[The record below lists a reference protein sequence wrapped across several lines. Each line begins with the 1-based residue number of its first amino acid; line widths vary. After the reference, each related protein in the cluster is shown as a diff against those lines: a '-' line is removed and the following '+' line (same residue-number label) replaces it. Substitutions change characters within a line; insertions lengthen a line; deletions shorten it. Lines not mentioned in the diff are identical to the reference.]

1 MSCLLIDIV
10 IFAANKYEVILS
22 VSNFLCILV
31 ISWVDIILVL
41 TEILRILAMGCL
53 IWNLSNLTCP
63 HIIVAIDQLEG
74 RKNLN

>member
-10 IFAANKYEVILS
+10 IFAVKKFFLY
-22 VSNFLCILV
+22 FLCILV

-41 TEILRILAMGCL
+41 TEKLRILAMGCL

-63 HIIVAIDQLEG
+63 HIIVAINQREG
-74 RKNLN
+74 RKKLN